1 MTRFYGIE
9 KAVITGVS
17 DRQDNSHRE
26 YLIKVHQ
33 PQVKYLYYIKK
44 NTIENK
50 SLLKNTQQITSQ
62 FTKHSNNL
70 TNIQIFNINP
80 TDQAL

>member
-44 NTIENK
+44 IQLKTNHYLKTLNK
-50 SLLKNTQQITSQ
+50 
-62 FTKHSNNL
+62 
-70 TNIQIFNINP
+70 
-80 TDQAL
+80 